1 MSETVSYDQFH
12 NIINGKTK
20 DAAEKHYG
28 INPRTEEKL
37 WPVPIA
43 NEKDVEEAVLAAN
56 AAFKTWSRTTLD
68 ERKKY
73 IEAFRNEYMK
83 HKDEIAKLLAAE
95 TGKPPFFVQN
105 EIMGTAGWFGS
116 HLAFDIPDIV
126 SSDDK
131 DAKVVTRYVP
141 VGVVAGICP
150 WNFPILLSMG
160 KVVPALLT
168 GNCIILKPSMPFTP
182 YTALKICEIAQK
194 VLPPGVFQ
202 ALGGDDMLGP
212 WLVKHPDI
220 QKISFTGSIA
230 TGKKIQAAAAD
241 TLKRV
246 SLELG
251 GNDASIVC
259 PDVDIAKVAKEVAIG
274 SFANAGQ
281 ICVATKRVYVHS
293 SIYSEFIK
301 AMSQVAQTFA
311 PGGDFL
317 GPVQNSMQYEKAKK
331 FYDDCKAQNFD
342 FALGDGNVTHKSGY
356 FLQPTIVAQPPE
368 KSMIVTE
375 EPFAP
380 IVPVM
385 TWDDEEDVI
394 DRANDT
400 TTGLGACVWSKDPER
415 ADRIARRLEAG
426 SVWVNS
432 FEKPKPTAYF
442 SGHKQSGI
450 GGEWGQQGLY
460 GYMNGKT
467 YHYSKDSV

>member
-1 MSETVSYDQFH
+1 
-12 NIINGKTK
+12 
-20 DAAEKHYG
+20 
-28 INPRTEEKL
+28 
-37 WPVPIA
+37 
-43 NEKDVEEAVLAAN
+43 
-56 AAFKTWSRTTLD
+56 
-68 ERKKY
+68 
-73 IEAFRNEYMK
+73 
-83 HKDEIAKLLAAE
+83 
-95 TGKPPFFVQN
+95 
-105 EIMGTAGWFGS
+105 
-116 HLAFDIPDIV
+116 
-126 SSDDK
+126 
-131 DAKVVTRYVP
+131 
-141 VGVVAGICP
+141 
-150 WNFPILLSMG
+150 
-160 KVVPALLT
+160 
-168 GNCIILKPSMPFTP
+168 
-182 YTALKICEIAQK
+182 
-194 VLPPGVFQ
+194 
-202 ALGGDDMLGP
+202 
-212 WLVKHPDI
+212 
-220 QKISFTGSIA
+220 
-230 TGKKIQAAAAD
+230 
-241 TLKRV
+241 
-246 SLELG
+246 
-251 GNDASIVC
+251 
-259 PDVDIAKVAKEVAIG
+259 
-274 SFANAGQ
+274 
-281 ICVATKRVYVHS
+281 
-293 SIYSEFIK
+293 
-301 AMSQVAQTFA
+301 MSQVAQTFA